1 MFHDDFERAWQILR
15 GQGTVW
21 DSQHVNVSLQD
32 GSVINDARL
41 YNQLIQRDDNGTI
54 LKREA
59 VFMVGDDMRVVLLED
74 IAEMRIL

>member
-1 MFHDDFERAWQILR
+1 MFHDEFDRAWQILR

-21 DSQHVNVSLQD
+21 DSQHVNVSLWD
-32 GSVINDARL
+32 GSVINDAKL
-41 YNQLIQRDDNGTI
+41 YDQLIQRDDNGTI

-59 VFMVGDDMRVVLLED
+59 VFMIGDDMRVVLLED